1 MAFFSGLTEMDAITL
16 STARMSISDP
26 LVAADG
32 WRMIVV
38 AAMANLV
45 SKAGIAGLLGGWRL
59 LGRIALLF
67 AIPMLGGAAA
77 GAVVAIEPAG
87 QFDIMAA

>member
-1 MAFFSGLTEMDAITL
+1 
-16 STARMSISDP
+16 
-26 LVAADG
+26 
-32 WRMIVV
+32 MIVV

-67 AIPMLGGAAA
+67 AVPLIGGTVLLALCLRR
-77 GAVVAIEPAG
+77 P
-87 QFDIMAA
+87 DIRLRIS